1 MASWLRRLFG
11 RKKDANDW
19 SLSVGEEKGETVVVR
34 TRTRPPAGMDPNAY
48 PHAVELIWRF
58 DGAATAGMPTPE
70 VHQLLMDCE
79 GLLHVLERSGSGML
93 GLSITGNGRR
103 EWVWY
108 VRDPAL
114 FSRQVEDLVSASRR
128 AFPLEVRAGRSSS

>member
-1 MASWLRRLFG
+1 MLPWLQRLF
-11 RKKDANDW
+11 RRNKDTSDW
-19 SLSVGEEKGETVVVR
+19 AMSVGQENGETVVLR
-34 TRTRPPAGMDPNAY
+34 TRSRPPTGMDPNAY

-79 GLLHVLERSGSGML
+79 GLLQILEGSAIGML

-108 VRDPAL
+108 VSDPDVFA
-114 FSRQVEDLVSASRR
+114 REVEELLSASRR
-128 AFPLEVRAGRSSS
+128 SFPLEVRAVRSSS

>member
-1 MASWLRRLFG
+1 MLAWLQRLFR
-11 RKKDANDW
+11 RKKDADDW
-19 SLSVGEEKGETVVVR
+19 ALSLGEENGETVVVR
-34 TRTRPPAGMDPNAY
+34 TRSRPPTGMDPNAY

-58 DGAATAGMPTPE
+58 DGAATAGMPSPE

-79 GLLHVLERSGSGML
+79 GLLDVLERSGVGML

-108 VRDPAL
+108 VGDPIL
-114 FSRQVEDLVSASRR
+114 FSRQVEELLSASRR
-128 AFPLEVRAGRSSS
+128 SFPLEVRATDGSS